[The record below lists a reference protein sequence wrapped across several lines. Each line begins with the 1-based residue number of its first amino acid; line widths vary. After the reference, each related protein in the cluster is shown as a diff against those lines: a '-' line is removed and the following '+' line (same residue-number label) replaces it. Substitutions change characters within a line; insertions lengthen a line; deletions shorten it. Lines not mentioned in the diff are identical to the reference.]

1 MSDWISFLSAQSAY
15 RDVQSPIVPHP
26 LSHNVESTLLI
37 PLHQKGLLSVK
48 GPDAAKFL
56 QGQITCDVHE
66 LKNSITQ
73 IGAQCNVKGRMLLC
87 FRAMQID
94 NEQIILRMH
103 RNLVATAMSSFGK
116 YIVFSKAKLADIN
129 DDYRC
134 VGIAG
139 DKASQILSNILNINL
154 TIDDGWQLAGK
165 SIVIRLNE
173 NRYECWL
180 AASEAEL
187 IWQKL
192 APDCEIAEQSLWTL
206 LDIQAGL
213 GDITPYTVEVFTPQA
228 INLQLVNGINF
239 RKGCYTGQEIVARLH
254 YRGNLKRHMYRF
266 EFALNGNDLPLP
278 GSELYNHD
286 GKSVGEVVIAAK
298 KTADSGELLASVIDD
313 QRNELYIPNNPQKL
327 SLLALPYAI
336 PTSDVAN

>member
-1 MSDWISFLSAQSAY
+1 MSDWISFLSAQGAY
-15 RDVQSPIVPHP
+15 RDTHSPIA
-26 LSHNVESTLLI
+26 STPPSLNFGSTFLI
-37 PLHQKGLLSVK
+37 PLLQNGLLSVN
-48 GPDAAKFL
+48 GPDATKFL
-56 QGQITCDVHE
+56 QGQITCDVYE
-66 LKNSITQ
+66 LKNAITR
-73 IGAQCNVKGRMLLC
+73 IGAQCNIKGRMLLC

-94 NEQIILRMH
+94 NEHIILRMH
-103 RNLVATAMSSFGK
+103 RDLIATAMSSFGK

-129 DDYRC
+129 EEYRC
-134 VGIAG
+134 VGIVG
-139 DKASQILSNILNINL
+139 HKASQILSDILNFNL

-192 APDCEIAEQSLWTL
+192 APACEIAEQSLWTL

-213 GDITPYTVEVFTPQA
+213 GDITPNTVEIFTPQA

-266 EFALNGNDLPLP
+266 EFAINGNDLPLP
-278 GSELYNHD
+278 GSELHNHA

-298 KTADSGELLASVIDD
+298 KTAGSGELLASAIDD
-313 QRNELYIPNNPQKL
+313 QLNELYIPNNPQKL
-327 SLLALPYAI
+327 SLLSLPYAI